1 MQAKEFINYIK
12 NPNSLEKNSVKDL
25 QKLVNDF
32 PYFQSAH
39 LFL

>member
-12 NPNSLEKNSVKDL
+12 NPNSLEKNSVKEL

-32 PYFQSAH
+32 PYFQ
-39 LFL
+39 